1 MAHSF
6 KSKSGNSAFSAF
18 IESVDAGY
26 YIYNKKAKATYCA
39 TNNCVPATKVGS
51 ESNLLLYK
59 RANVINNFPC
69 RNVINKSNLDINLI
83 TKMNLFGAHVIAD
96 ASGNTPTTIIPGNT
110 YNIDPDGELFG
121 NTICGIN
128 NYLHYLQYNLP
139 YKTSNYHFNSNL

>member
-6 KSKSGNSAFSAF
+6 KSLSGNSAFGSF
-18 IESVDAGY
+18 VEPLYAGE
-26 YIYNKKAKATYCA
+26 YIYNKKAKATYCV

-69 RNVINKSNLDINLI
+69 RNVINKANLSINLI
-83 TKMNLFGAHVIAD
+83 TKMNLLGVPVLTD
-96 ASGNTPTTIIPGNT
+96 SSGNVPTTISSDKT
-110 YNIDPDGELFG
+110 YNIDPSGNLFG

-128 NYLHYLQYNLP
+128 NYLHYLEYNRP
-139 YKTSNYHFNSNL
+139 YKAPNDIFNSSL